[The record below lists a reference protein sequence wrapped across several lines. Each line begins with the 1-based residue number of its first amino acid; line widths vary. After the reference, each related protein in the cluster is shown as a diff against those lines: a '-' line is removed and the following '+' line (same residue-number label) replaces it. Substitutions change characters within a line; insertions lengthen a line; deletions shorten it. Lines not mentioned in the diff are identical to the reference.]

1 MKKIVIRDKT
11 LITEKML
18 PDMLAVIDTL
28 NEAVDMGS
36 ITLIFEGDTLTD
48 LEFSKSAL
56 GMLVFLDPEHLE
68 ELRATFLKI
77 LASVTY
83 YSEIG
88 ALGTNSERSEK
99 YVN

>member
-36 ITLIFEGDTLTD
+36 ITLIFEDNVLTD
-48 LEFSKSAL
+48 LEFSKGAL
-56 GMLVFLDPEHLE
+56 GILVFLDPGHLE

-88 ALGTNSERSEK
+88 ALGTNNERSEK

>member
-18 PDMLAVIDTL
+18 PDMIAVINTL

-36 ITLIFEGDTLTD
+36 ITLIFEDSVLTD

-56 GMLVFLDPEHLE
+56 GILVFLDPEHLE

-77 LASVTY
+77 LTSVIY

-88 ALGTNSERSEK
+88 ALGTNNEGSEK

>member
-18 PDMLAVIDTL
+18 PAMLAVIDTL

-36 ITLIFEGDTLTD
+36 ITLIFEDKVLTY

-56 GMLVFLDPEHLE
+56 
-68 ELRATFLKI
+68 
-77 LASVTY
+77 
-83 YSEIG
+83 
-88 ALGTNSERSEK
+88 
-99 YVN
+99 

>member
-36 ITLIFEGDTLTD
+36 ITLFFEDNVLTD

-56 GMLVFLDPEHLE
+56 GILVFLDPEHLE

-88 ALGTNSERSEK
+88 ALGTNNEGSEK

>member
-11 LITEKML
+11 LIAEKIL

-36 ITLIFEGDTLTD
+36 ITLIFEDNVLTD
-48 LEFSKSAL
+48 LEFSKNAL
-56 GMLVFLDPEHLE
+56 GILVFLDPEHLE

-77 LASVTY
+77 LTSVIY

-88 ALGTNSERSEK
+88 ALGTNNEGSEK

>member
-36 ITLIFEGDTLTD
+36 ITLIFEDNVLTD
-48 LEFSKSAL
+48 LEFSKNAL
-56 GMLVFLDPEHLE
+56 GILVFLDPEHLE

-77 LASVTY
+77 LTSVIY

-88 ALGTNSERSEK
+88 ALGTNNEGSEK

>member
-36 ITLIFEGDTLTD
+36 ITLIFEDNVLTD
-48 LEFSKSAL
+48 LEFSKGAL
-56 GMLVFLDPEHLE
+56 GILVFLDPEHLE

-88 ALGTNSERSEK
+88 ALGTNNEGSEK

>member
-36 ITLIFEGDTLTD
+36 ITLTFEDNVLTD

-56 GMLVFLDPEHLE
+56 GILVFLDPEHLE

-88 ALGTNSERSEK
+88 ALGTNNEGSEK

>member
-36 ITLIFEGDTLTD
+36 ITLIFEDNVLTD

-56 GMLVFLDPEHLE
+56 GILVFLDPEHLE
-68 ELRATFLKI
+68 ELRDTFLKI
-77 LASVTY
+77 LASVIY

-88 ALGTNSERSEK
+88 ALGTNNEGSEK

>member
-11 LITEKML
+11 LIAEKML
-18 PDMLAVIDTL
+18 PDMIAVINTL

-36 ITLIFEGDTLTD
+36 ITLIFEDNVLTD
-48 LEFSKSAL
+48 LEFSKNAL
-56 GMLVFLDPEHLE
+56 GILVFLDPEHLE

-77 LASVTY
+77 LTSVIY

-88 ALGTNSERSEK
+88 ALGTNNEGSEK

>member
-11 LITEKML
+11 LIAEKML
-18 PDMLAVIDTL
+18 PDMIAVINTL

-36 ITLIFEGDTLTD
+36 ITLIFEDNVLTD
-48 LEFSKSAL
+48 LEFSKNAL
-56 GMLVFLDPEHLE
+56 GILVFLDPEHLE
-68 ELRATFLKI
+68 ELRATFLRV
-77 LASVTY
+77 LTSVIY

-88 ALGTNSERSEK
+88 ALGTNNEGSEK

>member
-18 PDMLAVIDTL
+18 PDMIAVINTL

-36 ITLIFEGDTLTD
+36 ITLIFEDNVLTD
-48 LEFSKSAL
+48 LEFSKNAL
-56 GMLVFLDPEHLE
+56 GILVFLDPEHLE

-77 LASVTY
+77 LTSVIY

-88 ALGTNSERSEK
+88 ALGTNNEGSEK

>member
-36 ITLIFEGDTLTD
+36 ITLTFEDNVLTD

-56 GMLVFLDPEHLE
+56 GVLVFLDPEHLE

-77 LASVTY
+77 LTSVTY
-83 YSEIG
+83 YLEIG
-88 ALGTNSERSEK
+88 VLGINNEGSEK

>member
-18 PDMLAVIDTL
+18 PDMIAVIDTL

-36 ITLIFEGDTLTD
+36 ITLFFEDNVLTD

-56 GMLVFLDPEHLE
+56 GILVFLDPEHLE
-68 ELRATFLKI
+68 ELRATFLRV

-88 ALGTNSERSEK
+88 ALGTNNEGSEK

>member
-1 MKKIVIRDKT
+1 MKKIVIKDKT

-18 PDMLAVIDTL
+18 PEMIAVIDTL

-48 LEFSKSAL
+48 MEFSKSAL
-56 GMLVFLDPEHLE
+56 GILVFLDPEHLE
-68 ELRATFLKI
+68 ELRATFLK
-77 LASVTY
+77 LLTSVAY

-88 ALGTNSERSEK
+88 ALGTNNERSEK

>member
-18 PDMLAVIDTL
+18 PDMIAVINTL

-36 ITLIFEGDTLTD
+36 ITLIFEDNVLID

-56 GMLVFLDPEHLE
+56 GILVFLDPEHLE
-68 ELRATFLKI
+68 EFRATFLKI
-77 LASVTY
+77 LTSVTY

-88 ALGTNSERSEK
+88 ALGTNNEGSEK

>member
-11 LITEKML
+11 LIAEKIL

-36 ITLIFEGDTLTD
+36 ITLIFEDNVLTD
-48 LEFSKSAL
+48 LEFSKNAL
-56 GMLVFLDPEHLE
+56 GILVFLDPEHLE

-77 LASVTY
+77 LTSVTY

-88 ALGTNSERSEK
+88 ALGTNNEGSEK

>member
-18 PDMLAVIDTL
+18 PDMIAVIDTL

-36 ITLIFEGDTLTD
+36 ITLIFEDNVLTD

-56 GMLVFLDPEHLE
+56 GILVFLDPEHLE

-77 LASVTY
+77 LTSVTY

>member
-36 ITLIFEGDTLTD
+36 ITLTFEDNVLTD

-56 GMLVFLDPEHLE
+56 GILVFLDPEHLE

-77 LASVTY
+77 LTSVTY

-88 ALGTNSERSEK
+88 ALGTNNEGSEK